1 MSEQKVPN
9 EAMRGVALA
18 FVEHCV
24 RNTRLEEFH
33 AGIVPDSLIGDYS
46 DVRVVRVVTPY
57 GEFPWTQA
65 SRISDAEMKALM
77 IDIVN
82 KVYTFLTHLEDVVVL
97 RDSARWNRPE
107 YDPALLELASRRAA
121 ARRAE
126 GSSNN

>member
-1 MSEQKVPN
+1 MNEEKVPE
-9 EAMRGVALA
+9 EAMRRIALA
-18 FVEHCV
+18 LVEHCV

-46 DVRVVRVVTPY
+46 DVKVVTPY
-57 GEFPWTQA
+57 GEIPWTRA

-107 YDPALLELASRRAA
+107 HDPALLAFANRRAA
-121 ARRAE
+121 AREA
-126 GSSNN
+126 GSEDKE